1 MDLAKNVSAKVTTFL
16 NQSMVQMSIVGGIL
30 FYILASPRVL
40 SMVNGLIQ
48 NVTKMVGVNVSLN
61 SNMLVFLHGVVF
73 AVLFYVSVTFILQP
87 LLKK

>member
-1 MDLAKNVSAKVTTFL
+1 MDLAKNVSSKATTFL

-30 FYILASPRVL
+30 FFILASPRVL

-48 NVTKMVGVNVSLN
+48 SVTTPLGVNVSVDG
-61 SNMLVFLHGVVF
+61 NMLVFLHGVVF

>member
-1 MDLAKNVSAKVTTFL
+1 MDMAKNVSSKVTAFL

-40 SMVNGLIQ
+40 SMVNGLVQ

>member
-1 MDLAKNVSAKVTTFL
+1 MDMAKNVSSKVTAFL

-30 FYILASPRVL
+30 FFILASPRVL
-40 SMVNGLIQ
+40 NMVNGLVQ

>member
-1 MDLAKNVSAKVTTFL
+1 MDMAKNVSSKVTSFL

-40 SMVNGLIQ
+40 SMVNGLVQ